1 MLVTTIAP
9 AKILVLRDKTLDF
22 CVVAVPDCGGVVGLA
37 ELPKSKYNF
46 KA

>member
-9 AKILVLRDKTLDF
+9 AKILDLRDKTLDL
-22 CVVAVPDCGGVVGLA
+22 CVVAVPDCGVVGLA

>member
-9 AKILVLRDKTLDF
+9 ARILERRDKTLDF
-22 CVVAVPDCGGVVGLA
+22 CIVVVLDCGAVGLA

-46 KA
+46 NA